1 MSIQE
6 YQDRAKNEVTS
17 WHLMRKL
24 FWLIG
29 IVLVGFIIYAALIV
43 YYPYSEG
50 TRTGVLQKLSHKGY
64 VIKTWEGE
72 LQMRGIMTGQDPN
85 QMNMGGNIWQFSV
98 GRGEDA
104 VIQALQAAEAK
115 GARVTLNYTQ
125 YSKQFSWRG
134 ETVYFVTKVT
144 EAPQ

>member
-1 MSIQE
+1 
-6 YQDRAKNEVTS
+6 
-17 WHLMRKL
+17 MRKFIL
-24 FWLIG
+24 LLSL
-29 IVLVGFIIYAALIV
+29 VVVGFAIYAAFIL

-50 TRTGVLQKLSHKGY
+50 TRTGVLQKLSNKGY

-72 LQMRGIMTGQDPN
+72 LQMRGIMTPQDAN

-104 VIQALQAAEAK
+104 VVQALQAAEAK
-115 GARVTLNYTQ
+115 GARVTLHYTQ
-125 YSKQFSWRG
+125 YSRQFSWRG
-134 ETVYFVTKVT
+134 ETVYFINKVT